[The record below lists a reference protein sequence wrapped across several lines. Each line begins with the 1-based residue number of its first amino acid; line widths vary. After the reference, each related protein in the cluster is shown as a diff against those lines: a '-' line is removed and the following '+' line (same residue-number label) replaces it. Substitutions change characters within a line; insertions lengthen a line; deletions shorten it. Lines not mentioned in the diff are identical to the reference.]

1 METGCPEEVWDK
13 YIMEVD
19 KGFRLVEG
27 DAILRDFMTPGKGIV
42 NDNRNDKFEF
52 RVDLVPG
59 ATLVAKSPYR
69 LAPLEMQELS
79 EQLQEMHD
87 KELELLKKEKLY
99 AKKKWRVKLR
109 RVRAMSMTIQSSIKD
124 KILAT
129 PSETSKVVNTPAEML
144 RDMDQHMEKRA
155 DDGCKANVVIE
166 ALRRK
171 EQVKPR
177 RVRAMAMTIQF
188 GVRGMILAAQSK
200 AFKQENVHAERLHG
214 SKYSVHPRAD
224 KMYHDLRDMYCSGL
238 VRSYLAL
245 SKTKEALYVAK
256 EAMKAMPQ
264 SAKALKLV
272 GDVYASNSSGRDEAK
287 KFYESALKLEPGY
300 LRAAFALAELNVMEG
315 RNYEA
320 CADVFFLKADICQLG
335 IDQRKVN
342 VLAREYCDAIVRKD
356 KPIIL
361 SHHMLPNLLHGEEKM
376 SKADSNL
383 RYIHCR
389 C

>member
-59 ATLVAKSPYR
+59 ATPVAKSPYR

-87 KELELLKKEKLY
+87 EELELLKKERLY
-99 AKKKWRVKLR
+99 AK
-109 RVRAMSMTIQSSIKD
+109 TSIKD

-144 RDMDQHMEKRA
+144 RDLDQHMEKRA

-200 AFKQENVHAERLHG
+200 AFKQENVCAERLHG

-224 KMYHDLRDMYCSGL
+224 KMYHDLRDMYWSPILWAEIGERSLIGPELVQEMTDKVVLIKEKLKAARKIGPVAYRLRLPEELSGSTMDMFH
-238 VRSYLAL
+238 VS
-245 SKTKEALYVAK
+245 
-256 EAMKAMPQ
+256 
-264 SAKALKLV
+264 
-272 GDVYASNSSGRDEAK
+272 
-287 KFYESALKLEPGY
+287 KLE
-300 LRAAFALAELNVMEG
+300 E
-315 RNYEA
+315 
-320 CADVFFLKADICQLG
+320 C
-335 IDQRKVN
+335 
-342 VLAREYCDAIVRKD
+342 
-356 KPIIL
+356 L
-361 SHHMLPNLLHGEEKM
+361 SHASLPCPLDEIKVDKTLRFVEEPIEIMDREVKRLKRM
-376 SKADSNL
+376 CSEISL
-383 RYIHCR
+383 M
-389 C
+389 